1 MPVAVTAWAVLAL
14 LDVSDQF
21 LFNFLPEQWQPD
33 TLIGFRI
40 PGLGILLTLLIIVA
54 TGAMARNYAGK
65 RILSTVERMM
75 ASVPV
80 LRGVHSALRQ
90 FLESMFID
98 RNQAFRKVVLIE
110 YPRKG
115 LYTLAFVTGS
125 VQPGYFGENT
135 QSIGKMRAVFVPTTP
150 NPTSGFL
157 LFVPTE
163 DCVDVPLRVD
173 EAFRL
178 VVSGGVLTSSS
189 KVDLFERLRNAERG
203 TPGAGEET
211 IA

>member
-1 MPVAVTAWAVLAL
+1 M
-14 LDVSDQF
+14 
-21 LFNFLPEQWQPD
+21 
-33 TLIGFRI
+33 
-40 PGLGILLTLLIIVA
+40 LIIFL
-54 TGAMARNYAGK
+54 TGLMARNYIGK
-65 RILSTVERMM
+65 RMLGALER
-75 ASVPV
+75 AVSSVPV
-80 LRGVHSALRQ
+80 LRGVYSALRQ
-90 FLESMFID
+90 FLESLFID

-125 VQPGYFGENT
+125 VRPDYFGGGFPVEE
-135 QSIGKMRAVFVPTTP
+135 KLRAVFVPTTP

-157 LFVPTE
+157 LFVPAS
-163 DCVDVPLRVD
+163 DCFDVPLRVD

-189 KVDLFERLRNAERG
+189 KVDLFERLRNAGRP
-203 TPGAGEET
+203 TPGAEET

>member
-1 MPVAVTAWAVLAL
+1 MALTAWAVLAL
-14 LDVSDQF
+14 LDISDQF
-21 LFNFLPEQWQPD
+21 LFNFLPKKWQPD

-40 PGLGILLTLLIIVA
+40 PGLGILLTLLIIFV

-65 RILSTVERMM
+65 RILATLERVM

-125 VQPGYFGENT
+125 VQTGYFGEAT
-135 QSIGKMRAVFVPTTP
+135 QAIGKMRAVFVPTTP

-157 LFVPTE
+157 LFVPVE
-163 DCVDVPLRVD
+163 DCLDVPLRVD

-178 VVSGGVLTSSS
+178 VVSGGVLTASS
-189 KVDLFERLRNAERG
+189 KVDLFERLRNAERQPAG
-203 TPGAGEET
+203 GGEET
-211 IA
+211 MT